1 VANVR
6 VYPNER
12 VRRVIAAIPP
22 GHKHVRL
29 VIELED
35 QTIVLQEATAAAIA
49 RAYVDVVTHP
59 VRRAVE
65 LAGVRVSKAK
75 CGYAEHQLVESG
87 RGEEEVLAEIAVLLS
102 SSAPVGEAERG
113 KREKEESLV

>member
-6 VYPNER
+6 VYPNEK
-12 VRRVIAAIPP
+12 VRRVVAAIPP

-35 QTIVLQEATAAAIA
+35 QTIVLQEAAAAAIA

-59 VRRAVE
+59 TRA
-65 LAGVRVSKAK
+65 RP
-75 CGYAEHQLVESG
+75 
-87 RGEEEVLAEIAVLLS
+87 RG
-102 SSAPVGEAERG
+102 
-113 KREKEESLV
+113 

>member
-49 RAYVDVVTHP
+49 RAYVDVITHP
-59 VRRAVE
+59 ARRAVE

-87 RGEEEVLAEIAVLLS
+87 RGRRKCSPKSLFCSLLALLS
-102 SSAPVGEAERG
+102 AKPSGVKG
-113 KREKEESLV
+113 KKRRV

>member
-1 VANVR
+1 VAGVR
-6 VYPNER
+6 VYPNEK

-35 QTIVLQEATAAAIA
+35 QTIVLQEAAAAAIA

-59 VRRAVE
+59 TRRAVE
-65 LAGVRVSKAK
+65 LVGVRVSRAK
-75 CGYAEHQLVESG
+75 SGYAEHQLVESG
-87 RGEEEVLAEIAVLLS
+87 KGEEEVLAEIAVLLS
-102 SSAPVGEAERG
+102 QRG
-113 KREKEESLV
+113 S